1 MGASLWSFCEIFI
14 NTLSRLHLSIMYLQG
29 VLEWMGASIM
39 KLLWN
44 FHQDPISGSLS
55 RHHLS
60 SKLFLPG
67 VLEVIAVS
75 DKHPSEVSVKVSS
88 RSCIRNPVKTPPV
101 LKVYSWILEWH
112 GGSGWTWSW
121 CPISLFLESS
131 RTHSSWWSWR
141 WCQMICIILQKLLWK
156 FYQHLRLGTLS
167 RLLLSSKSLPGVM
180 EDKEVPDERGVGVRY

>member
-55 RHHLS
+55 RHQVVS
-60 SKLFLPG
+60 SWSPFG
-67 VLEVIAVS
+67 HCSS

-156 FYQHLRLGTLS
+156 FYQHPRLGTLS